1 MISRFSQYLVEE
13 EKIVYFTFGRMNPPT
28 IGHGKLLDK
37 LSSIA
42 GRNPYKIFL
51 SQSQDAKKNPLSYSD
66 KIKSV
71 RKMFPKH
78 ARNVM
83 INKKVRNAMEA
94 ATSLYDQG
102 FRKIVMVVG
111 SDRIREFDVL
121 LNKYNGKDSRHG
133 FYNFMNIKV
142 VSAGERDP
150 DAEGVSGMSASKQRE
165 NAAQNDF
172 ISFSQ
177 GVPSS
182 MNTKDSRVMFNAVRK
197 GMGLKEEK
205 SFKNHVTLGLVSAQ
219 RESFVAGTLFGL
231 GDSVVVKESDEVCT
245 IAVLGSNYV
254 IVEMSDGKRL
264 RKWLDAVE
272 LVESKSGRQPS
283 WGEPESTKVAKKI
296 TPGEQSEGNGLWANI
311 HKKRK
316 EGRPMRKPGS
326 KGAPT
331 KQDFENASEA
341 IDHMSQAK
349 DTIAKDKA
357 QASDMI
363 AKEKEK
369 DKVKHDRILDR
380 ARRARMIQ
388 NNKGLKP

>member
-1 MISRFSQYLVEE
+1 VISRFSQYLVEE
-13 EKIVYFTFGRMNPPT
+13 EKVVYFTFGRMNPPT

-37 LSSIA
+37 LSSIS
-42 GRNPYKIFL
+42 GRDPYKIFV
-51 SQSQDAKKNPLSYSD
+51 SQTQDAKKNPLSYSD

-78 ARNVM
+78 ARSVM
-83 INKKVRNAMEA
+83 INKKVRTAMEA
-94 ATSLYDQG
+94 ATFLYNQG

-133 FYNFMNIKV
+133 FYNFMSIKV

-182 MNTKDSRVMFNAVRK
+182 MNTKDSRAMFNAVRK

-205 SFKNHVTLGLVSAQ
+205 SFKNHVALETVSLA
-219 RESFVAGTLFGL
+219 RESFVAGTLFEL
-231 GDSVVVKESDEVCT
+231 GDSVVVKESEEVCT

-272 LVESKSGRQPS
+272 LVESKSGRQPDY
-283 WGEPESTKVAKKI
+283 GTPESTKAAKKI
-296 TPGEQSEGNGLWANI
+296 TPGQAGEQTEEGKGLWHNI
-311 HKKRK
+311 HQRRKKGLPPK
-316 EGRPMRKPGS
+316 KPGQ
-326 KGAPT
+326 KGYPKT
-331 KQDFENASEA
+331 LNIE
-341 IDHMSQAK
+341 AK
-349 DTIAKDKA
+349 DPLDLAKQSIDR
-357 QASDMI
+357 
-363 AKEKEK
+363 EKNR
-369 DKVKHDRILDR
+369 DAVKHDKILDR
-380 ARRARMIQ
+380 ARLALAK
-388 NNKGLKP
+388 NKNKETKPRLKGTST